1 MFSNLTNKHIKE
13 EVAKSCAV
21 FGSAM
26 EDAAANIT
34 DGTSRP
40 FHFPFNAME
49 SAAKVMEQFPI
60 EPPQSIFARHY
71 PIGSPELRFANKSS
85 NESQKAFARAI
96 EELGGTGSE
105 SFLSAYNLISA
116 SSLDGNA
123 FRMKVDFSPKSSP
136 TIFGNNS
143 LIPFS
148 VTVPC
153 GGKETK
159 TPFSTDLVET
169 IGSKNSLTCM
179 MQEHFSGRDILLTS
193 RKGEGKSAIAKEFA
207 SILGYEIQLFCLYKD
222 MSAQDLLVRRTTNSV
237 TGETGFD
244 ESPLLKAAREGHLCV
259 LDGLE
264 KVGSDTVGTLQ
275 SLLIDRLVHV
285 PLGTNS
291 SRDESSC
298 SNYSNSVMSKVHPS
312 FRVIAL
318 GSSLK
323 DGRLPWI
330 TEQLQTMFST
340 IVIPES
346 SRHCLKQILSVE
358 NKFREEDFDKILN
371 FHENLTETTA
381 ADCGILR
388 LSTRNLLRLM
398 RSRGAENDLYGS
410 LCSILGTGLLPAI
423 QKKTLE
429 SLLEKSGIR
438 SDHEH
443 LVRAQEDNSLEIHVD
458 TDTFSIGTFTM
469 PRMTPKRPEMV
480 PSPRFT
486 DIPNH
491 LRMIMNLLEERQ
503 RGERA
508 FLLLGNQGVGKNKIV
523 DRLCQLGNFEREYIQ
538 LHRDST
544 IGQLTLSPS
553 LKNGKVVWKDSPL
566 VRAILSGRSLVIDEA
581 DKAPLEVIS
590 ILKSLVEDG
599 DLLLADG
606 RRISVSNTTNDS
618 DTICVHPDFTVWVLA
633 NRPGFP
639 FHGNNI
645 FHQIGDCFS
654 SHIIPNPDV
663 DSEIQL
669 LRSYA
674 PNISAETLKRVAASF
689 AELRALFENGDITY
703 PYSTRE
709 AVSIVSHLEKYP
721 QDSIG
726 SVLHNILDIDSFN
739 KNLYTKI
746 MNVFRSHGF
755 SVENYY
761 AYDKAKIN
769 DDGNLQIEYLT
780 DESSK
785 SPPKPNGPKHGKWDD
800 DNKPHVGG
808 NQWAGGTGGSD
819 TAGLGGRGG
828 PYRLDRGHTVHQVS
842 DEAKLQVSDEAAIA
856 AQNIARKKL
865 AERLNEIGM
874 SETEY
879 EAYNDFVRPLKDDIY
894 NLRAALQATESKQKK
909 RGWLNRQ
916 SHGELDDSMLID
928 GATGEKYIYKRRGAV
943 AYQGINRDKPK
954 RLRFVMDCSGSM
966 YRFNGYDQRLNRCL
980 EAAVLIM
987 ESFEC
992 SSDGF
997 DYSIV
1002 GHSGDS
1008 KCIEL
1013 VNFGQ
1018 PPKDDKARM
1027 TILQTMAAHSQFC
1040 QKGDN
1045 TIDAIRQAMV
1055 DIVEVDGDDNGIGED
1070 CVVVVIS
1077 DANLARYGIKPKEL
1091 SNAMTDNRISEE
1103 VTIKAYSIF
1112 IASFGDEAH
1121 DVTKELPI
1129 GRGYVCMDTS
1139 ELPRIVRNILAAEI
1153 V

>member
-1 MFSNLTNKHIKE
+1 LPP
-13 EVAKSCAV
+13 
-21 FGSAM
+21 
-26 EDAAANIT
+26 
-34 DGTSRP
+34 GTT
-40 FHFPFNAME
+40 
-49 SAAKVMEQFPI
+49 
-60 EPPQSIFARHY
+60 
-71 PIGSPELRFANKSS
+71 
-85 NESQKAFARAI
+85 
-96 EELGGTGSE
+96 TGSRGE
-105 SFLSAYNLISA
+105 EGGGGGFGGVSDYRNDG
-116 SSLDGNA
+116 SL
-123 FRMKVDFSPKSSP
+123 V
-136 TIFGNNS
+136 
-143 LIPFS
+143 
-148 VTVPC
+148 V
-153 GGKETK
+153 
-159 TPFSTDLVET
+159 
-169 IGSKNSLTCM
+169 
-179 MQEHFSGRDILLTS
+179 
-193 RKGEGKSAIAKEFA
+193 
-207 SILGYEIQLFCLYKD
+207 
-222 MSAQDLLVRRTTNSV
+222 
-237 TGETGFD
+237 
-244 ESPLLKAAREGHLCV
+244 
-259 LDGLE
+259 
-264 KVGSDTVGTLQ
+264 
-275 SLLIDRLVHV
+275 
-285 PLGTNS
+285 
-291 SRDESSC
+291 
-298 SNYSNSVMSKVHPS
+298 SKVHPS
-312 FRVIAL
+312 FRVVAL
-318 GSSLK
+318 GTVSK
-323 DGRLPWI
+323 GGTVPWL

-340 IVIPES
+340 ISIPES
-346 SRHCLKQILSVE
+346 SRQCLTQILLSSSSSANQHTVVVQ
-358 NKFREEDFDKILN
+358 DDDLDKILN
-371 FHENLTETTA
+371 FHETLTEATA

-388 LSTRNLLRLM
+388 LSTRNLLRIL
-398 RSRGAENDLYGS
+398 RRRGGAATATTTENDDLHGS
-410 LCSILGTGLLPAI
+410 LCSVLGTGLLPAI

-429 SLLEKSGIR
+429 SLMEQSGILR
-438 SDHEH
+438 SSDRARGS
-443 LVRAQEDNSLEIHVD
+443 RAQEHASLEIHVD
-458 TDTFSIGTFTM
+458 ADTVSIGTFTM
-469 PRMTPKRPEMV
+469 PRMATNKPEMV
-480 PSPRFT
+480 PNPRFT

-491 LRMIMNLLEERQ
+491 LRMIKNLLEERQ

-553 LKNGKVVWKDSPL
+553 LESGKVVWKDSPL
-566 VRAILSGRSLVIDEA
+566 VRAVLNGRALVIDEA

-590 ILKSLVEDG
+590 ILKSLVEDR

-606 RRISVSNTTNDS
+606 RRISVSDTINNS
-618 DTICVHPDFTVWVLA
+618 DTIRIHPDFTVWVLA

-639 FHGNNI
+639 FHGNHV

-674 PNISAETLKRVAASF
+674 PNISSETLKRLATSF
-689 AELRALFENGDITY
+689 AELRALFQNGDITY

-746 MNVFRSHGF
+746 IDVFRSHGF
-755 SVENYY
+755 SVDNYHTCGE
-761 AYDKAKIN
+761 AERN
-769 DDGNLQIEYLT
+769 GDGNLEIEYLT
-780 DESSK
+780 DESST
-785 SPPKPNGPKHGKWDD
+785 SPPTPNEPKHGKWDEE
-800 DNKPHVGG
+800 NKPHVGG

-828 PYRLDRGHTVHQVS
+828 PYRLDRGHKVHQVS
-842 DEAKLQVSDEAAIA
+842 DEAKSQVSEEAAA
-856 AQNIARKKL
+856 TAKNIAKKKL
-865 AERLNEIGM
+865 AERLKEIGM

-879 EAYNDFVRPLKDDIY
+879 KAYNDFVRPLKEDIY
-894 NLRAALQATESKQKK
+894 NLRAALQATESRQKQ

-928 GATGEKYIYKRRGAV
+928 GATGEKYIYKRRGV
-943 AYQGINRDKPK
+943 VEYQGISKEKPK

-992 SSDGF
+992 SSNGF

-1013 VNFGQ
+1013 VNFGH
-1018 PPKDDKARM
+1018 PPKDAKARM

-1040 QKGDN
+1040 QSGDN
-1045 TIDAIRQAMV
+1045 TINAIRQAMV
-1055 DIVEVDGDDNGIGED
+1055 DIVEVDADDDGIDD

-1077 DANLARYGIKPKEL
+1077 DANLARYGIKPEEL
-1091 SNAMTDNRISEE
+1091 SDAMMEQSTTSEE
-1103 VTIKAYSIF
+1103 AKIKAYSIF
-1112 IASFGDEAH
+1112 IASFGGEAH

-1153 V
+1153 I